1 MPGNMSSRTCPVVE
15 WCVADGW
22 WLSEVLYQE
31 SYAFSK
37 SQFKLILTSSLTYLG
52 RVCKIKTQLFKG
64 IHSRRIPSIPL
75 QYLHST
81 HSYPNP
87 CIPSVVPEQSAVEKW
102 ALAAGHVNGIHY
114 DQLAKKDA
122 VKRAIMK
129 EMAQLA
135 KDNDLKSFEQ
145 VKDIFVSSELW
156 SVENDLLTPTFK
168 VKRNVLKKAFTTQLE
183 QMYSCL
189 WWFSTFFPWRFS
201 NLSKLVF
208 FGLYLIIAVSL
219 GFEWGMVCNW

>member
-1 MPGNMSSRTCPVVE
+1 M
-15 WCVADGW
+15 
-22 WLSEVLYQE
+22 
-31 SYAFSK
+31 
-37 SQFKLILTSSLTYLG
+37 
-52 RVCKIKTQLFKG
+52 
-64 IHSRRIPSIPL
+64 
-75 QYLHST
+75 
-81 HSYPNP
+81 
-87 CIPSVVPEQSAVEKW
+87 EKW

-189 WWFSTFFPWRFS
+189 W
-201 NLSKLVF
+201 
-208 FGLYLIIAVSL
+208 
-219 GFEWGMVCNW
+219 